1 MIQNN
6 GFSRAVKTLEF
17 DKILEQAVHFAPTKG
32 SAELVRTLYPTND
45 IAKVRQLQKE
55 TTDAVA
61 LYFSKGMPSFG
72 GVTDIIMITERADK
86 GAALSPRDLLDVAN
100 LLKTCRYLDD
110 YIKTDKKFDTVLDEI
125 FARIQPNKFLEEKI
139 SRAIIS
145 EDVIADEASATL
157 SDIRRKIKQTN
168 SKIRDS
174 LQKYISSGTFT
185 KYLQENIVTQ
195 RNGRYV
201 VPVKSEYKNEVKG
214 MVHDTSSSGAT
225 FFIEPAAVVEANNEL
240 KILQN
245 KEEDEIERIL
255 FELSSN
261 VAAYSEVL
269 RLDYYNVTYLA
280 AVFTRAKLSSSYNGV
295 EPEFNDKKYVK
306 LIKARHPL
314 LNKDSVVPIDITLGG
329 DYSVLVITGPNTG
342 GKTVTLKTLGL
353 FAMMA
358 QSGLHIPVNEGSTV
372 CLFDSILADIGDE
385 QSIEQSLSTF
395 SAHMTNTVNI
405 MKQKTENSLVLFDE
419 LGAGTDPVEGAA
431 LAMSILEEV
440 RKTGA
445 LCSATTHYAELKAY
459 AVETDGVCNGSCEF
473 NVETLKPTYK
483 LIIGTPGRSNA
494 FAIVEKLGLSSD
506 IINRAKH
513 SVNQENKRFED
524 VISRLENE
532 RAEME
537 RIKLE
542 AAQEKAEF
550 EKYKAQSEKELE
562 KRLSAAEKELENAR
576 VQARGMVDSARAS
589 SEFIFDQLNKLQKER
604 DKANLGESLKRSRA
618 AVRDNLRANEDK
630 FDVVQDETDSGYE
643 LPRDLVIGDEV
654 ILSNIKKQ
662 GTVKSLPDK
671 NGNLTV
677 DIGVMTTKTNI
688 KNIRLLGTP
697 GITVT
702 KDKKKFS
709 EGEYRSAV
717 RADFKPEID
726 VRGQV
731 GEDAW
736 FMVDKF
742 IDEAIMAHFKTI
754 TVIHGKGTGALRA
767 ALQRYFKTDKRISS
781 FRNGVWGEGDMGV
794 TVLELK

>member
-1 MIQNN
+1 MIEETA
-6 GFSRAVKTLEF
+6 FKKAVKTLEF
-17 DKILEQAVHFAPTKG
+17 DKIIDKAVALAPTKG
-32 SAELVRTLYPTND
+32 SAELVGTLYPTHD
-45 IAKVRQLQKE
+45 LSKVRELQKE
-55 TTDAVA
+55 TTDALA
-61 LYFSKGMPSFG
+61 LYWAKGMPSFG
-72 GVTDIIMITERADK
+72 GVTDIISVTLRADK

-100 LLKTCRYLDD
+100 LLKTCRYLED
-110 YIKTDKKFDTVLDEI
+110 YIKTDKKFDTVLDVI
-125 FARIQPNKFLEEKI
+125 FARIQPNKFLEDKI
-139 SRAIIS
+139 SRSIIS

-168 SKIRDS
+168 NKIRDS
-174 LQKYISSGTFT
+174 LQKYISSGSFS

-195 RNGRYV
+195 RNGRFV

-214 MVHDTSSSGAT
+214 LVHDTSSSGAT

-240 KILQN
+240 KILEN

-255 FELSSN
+255 FELSSQ
-261 VAAYSEVL
+261 VAAYSEIL

-280 AVFTRAKLSSSYNGV
+280 AVFTRAKLSASYNGA
-295 EPEFNDKKYVK
+295 EPEFNEDKTVK

-314 LNKDSVVPIDITLGG
+314 LNKDTVVPIDIILGG
-329 DYSVLVITGPNTG
+329 DYNILVITGPNTG

-358 QSGLHIPVNEGSTV
+358 QSGLHIPANEGSTL
-372 CLFDSILADIGDE
+372 CIFDDILADIGDE

-395 SAHMTNTVNI
+395 SAHMKNTVNI
-405 MKQKTENSLVLFDE
+405 MKQKTEKSLVLFDE

-440 RKTGA
+440 RKTGS

-459 AVETDGVCNGSCEF
+459 AVETEGVRNGSCEF
-473 NVETLKPTYK
+473 NVETLKPTYR

-494 FAIVEKLGLSSD
+494 FAIAEKLGLSTNVIS
-506 IINRAKH
+506 RAK
-513 SVNQENKRFED
+513 SYVNQENKRFEN
-524 VISRLENE
+524 VISKLETE

-537 RIKLE
+537 RIKQQT
-542 AAQEKAEF
+542 AIEKAEF
-550 EKYKAQSEKELE
+550 EEYKAKAERELE
-562 KRLSAAEKELENAR
+562 KRLSYAEKELENAR
-576 VQARGMVDSARAS
+576 VQAKGMVDSARAS
-589 SEFIFDQLNKLQKER
+589 SEFIFDQLGKLQKER
-604 DKANLGESLKRSRA
+604 DKATLGESLKKSRA

-630 FDVVQDETDSGYE
+630 FDVVIDETDAGYE
-643 LPRDLVIGDEV
+643 LPRPLVIGDEV

-677 DIGVMTTKTNI
+677 EIGAMTTKTNI
-688 KNIRLLGTP
+688 KNIRLVGTP
-697 GITVT
+697 GVTVT
-702 KDKKKFS
+702 KGKKKFGD
-709 EGEYRSAV
+709 GEYRSAV

-726 VRGQV
+726 VRGEN

-742 IDEAIMAHFKTI
+742 IDEALMAHFNNV

-767 ALQRYFKTDKRISS
+767 ALHRYFKSDRRISS